1 MSPRDFDWFMSEFYQ
16 LTGINLREYK
26 RPQMERRLT
35 ALRDR
40 RGYTSYDDYMHAVS
54 SNPGLLAE
62 LLDRMTINVSEFYRN
77 KSRWDALVER
87 VLPIIPLH
95 KDVKIWSAACST
107 GEEPYTLL
115 MTLSTK
121 LPLERLSILATD
133 IDERAL
139 TRAKEGYYAK
149 DLIKPIAPDMVQKY
163 FQLTSDGNYNVSKEL
178 RERITFKKHNLLRD
192 SYPTEQDLIV
202 CRNVLIYFTDEAKLQ
217 VYQKFA
223 RSLKSGGVLF
233 VGSTEQI
240 FHPETLALKQIEPFF
255 YQKTS

>member
-1 MSPRDFDWFMSEFYQ
+1 MSPRDFDWFMDEFYQ
-16 LTGINLREYK
+16 LTGINLRQYK

-40 RGYTSYDDYMHAVS
+40 RGFNSFDAYMGAVS
-54 SNPGLLAE
+54 SNSALLTE

-77 KSRWDALVER
+77 KSRWDTLIER
-87 VLPIIPLH
+87 VLPTIPLH
-95 KDVKIWSAACST
+95 KELKIWSAACST

-115 MTLSTK
+115 LVLSTK
-121 LPLERLSILATD
+121 LPLQRLSVVATD

-139 TRAKEGYYAK
+139 TRAKEGRYVK
-149 DLIKPIAPDMVQKY
+149 DVIKPIAPETVQQN
-163 FQLTSDGNYNVSKEL
+163 FQLTSDGNYIVSKEL

-192 SYPTEQDLIV
+192 PYLTEQDLIV
-202 CRNVLIYFTDEAKLQ
+202 CRNVLIYFTDEAKWQ

-223 RSLKSGGVLF
+223 HSLNPGGVLF

-240 FHPETLALKQIEPFF
+240 FHPEALGLKQIEPFF
-255 YQKTS
+255 YQKTP